1 MKIREMTM
9 SDYPGVFELW
19 DGMEGIGLSEADQP
33 EGIEVYLAQNKGL
46 SLVAE
51 KEEQIIAAVL
61 AGHDGRRGFIHHL
74 AVHPDYQGQGIG
86 SKMVKRCL
94 QDLKA
99 IGIQKCHIFLIP
111 ENQKGYD
118 FWIRQGFYKRVDL
131 ELMSVDLI

>member
-111 ENQKGYD
+111 DNQNGYD
-118 FWIRQGFYKRVDL
+118 FWIHRGFYKRKDL